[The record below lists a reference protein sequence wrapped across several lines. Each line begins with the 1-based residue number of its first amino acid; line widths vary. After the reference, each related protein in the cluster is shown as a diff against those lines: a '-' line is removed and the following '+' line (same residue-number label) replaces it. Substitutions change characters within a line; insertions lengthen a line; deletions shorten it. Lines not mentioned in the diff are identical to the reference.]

1 MQARHPR
8 FMIACAARTGSTM
21 LVRTLRSHPHLI
33 VHGEVW
39 GDRMV
44 GVDGPLGRACEADP
58 ARHATLEAM
67 RFEEPERVL
76 HEEFLDTHDAQAVGF
91 KLKYDELVRPQWQEV
106 RRLVE
111 ADTDLAI
118 VFLHR
123 RDLLRRY
130 LSHQV
135 VLRQTGVTVVVAGG
149 TPPPVVPFAVDIDE
163 LLRDIAETR
172 RRTREFEAAFASHP
186 SLHIAY
192 EDLSADPQSQCDRVF
207 DFLGVGSVNV
217 RVATEKIVRVAPE
230 ALVLNHAEVLTA
242 LQAAGGA

>member
-1 MQARHPR
+1 
-8 FMIACAARTGSTM
+8 MIACAARTGSTM
-21 LVRTLRSHPHLI
+21 LVRTLRSHHALV

-39 GDRMV
+39 GDNMV

-58 ARHATLEAM
+58 ARHAALEAM
-67 RFEEPERVL
+67 RFEAPERVL
-76 HEEFLDTHDAQAVGF
+76 YEEFLDTHDAQAVGF

-111 ADTDLAI
+111 ADADLAI

-135 VLRQTGVTVVVAGG
+135 VLRHTGITVVVAGD
-149 TPPPVVPFAVDIDE
+149 TPPPVAPFAIDIDD

-172 RRTREFEAAFASHP
+172 RRTREFEAAFAAHP

-192 EDLSADPQSQCDRVF
+192 EDLSDDPQAQCERVF
-207 DFLGVGSVNV
+207 AFLGVDPAPV

-230 ALVLNHAEVLTA
+230 ALVLNYDDV
-242 LQAAGGA
+242 QAALLAAGDA